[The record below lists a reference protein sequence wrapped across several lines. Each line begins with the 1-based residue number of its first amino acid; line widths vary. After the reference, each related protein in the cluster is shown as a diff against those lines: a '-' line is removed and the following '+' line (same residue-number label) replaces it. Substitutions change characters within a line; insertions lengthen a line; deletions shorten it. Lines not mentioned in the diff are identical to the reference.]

1 MKKIF
6 LVIIVMISSI
16 ILFGC
21 KEDSYQYNDES
32 SNQLNGEADEQ
43 SNVDTTENKD
53 EKVSEYNFDNECGI
67 FVCAF
72 SEYSIYDQGV
82 LAIDVMW
89 INNSSSDLGPGDDY
103 TLQKKETGTWRTL
116 EDETFKG
123 STGVISFIE
132 PGESEIYR
140 YSLFEYT
147 DEIAEG
153 EYRILTDYLG
163 MGSQDM
169 KIPFS
174 INDQGEVDISLD
186 NQQKY
191 WYTSEQRYDDIDGL
205 TMEIEEELYNEFTKI
220 SAKLVNNIDDKFTY
234 GLYFALEKKVDGV
247 WKTVVK
253 DINFEGAAF
262 NLIGFTLL
270 EIETVEV
277 TYNLGIYSYG
287 LNAGEYRIATTILR
301 ETLDGQDYGPGN
313 YPQYQVYGY
322 FEIR

>member
-6 LVIIVMISSI
+6 LLIIVMISSS

-21 KEDSYQYNDES
+21 KEDSYQN
-32 SNQLNGEADEQ
+32 N
-43 SNVDTTENKD
+43 ENKD

-72 SEYSIYDQGV
+72 SEYTIYDQGV

-103 TLQKKETGTWRTL
+103 TLQKKETGTWITL
-116 EDETFKG
+116 DDETFKG

-147 DEIAEG
+147 DEITEG

-191 WYTSEQRYDDIDGL
+191 WYTSEQRYDEVDGL
-205 TMEIEEELYNEFTKI
+205 TMEIEEELYNEGVTKI
-220 SAKLVNNIDDKFTY
+220 SAKLVNNIDDKFSY
-234 GLYFALEKKVDGV
+234 GLYFALEKNVDGV

-253 DINFEGAAF
+253 DMNFEGAAF

-287 LNAGEYRIATTILR
+287 LNAGKYRIGTTALR

-322 FEIR
+322 FEVR